1 MYNSRVQDDASAEAI
16 LPLPAELD
24 RIQPASQVRSTL
36 IMASLKTMRE
46 EGLFEEYERN
56 LTGEYRELVLGV
68 ASPRWLPIGAAMAHY
83 GACNDLGLPSTR
95 VADMAR
101 RVSMKSQ
108 GTFLGVALN
117 IARGVGVTPWTV
129 LGQTRRIW
137 ERAFVGGAI
146 AVYKL
151 GPYDARIEIAAWP
164 CARIEYCRHAFR
176 GIAHGVCL
184 LLSKMATVREV
195 TPSVVVGDSVAYR
208 INWS

>member
-1 MYNSRVQDDASAEAI
+1 MEDDASVEAI
-16 LPLPAELD
+16 LPLPAEPSL
-24 RIQPASQVRSTL
+24 IQPVTQVRSTL
-36 IMASLKTMRE
+36 IMSSLKTLRD
-46 EGLFEEYERN
+46 EGLFEEYDRN
-56 LTGEYRELVLGV
+56 LTGTYRDTVLGV
-68 ASPRWLPIGAAMAHY
+68 TSPCWLPIGAAMAHY

-95 VADMAR
+95 VTDVAR
-101 RVSMKSQ
+101 RVSMRSQ

-117 IARGVGVTPWTV
+117 IARGVGVTPWSV

-137 ERAFVGGAI
+137 ERAFVGGGI

-151 GPYDARIEIAAWP
+151 GSYEARVEIVAWP